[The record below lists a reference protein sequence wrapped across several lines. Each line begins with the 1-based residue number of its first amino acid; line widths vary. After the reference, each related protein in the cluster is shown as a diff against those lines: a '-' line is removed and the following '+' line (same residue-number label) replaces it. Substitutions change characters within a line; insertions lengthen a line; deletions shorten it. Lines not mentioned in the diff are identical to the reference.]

1 MDGHTH
7 IRTDVRTPPDW
18 IRLVF
23 FQKPNLKT
31 ILHSSLQQEA
41 KTHFLFNE
49 YSYKIFH
56 NLALKIYPRN
66 GRQTLIQLLVKFGRP
81 PTRCKGSSLSFYDIE
96 TGFLR
101 DVVA

>member
-1 MDGHTH
+1 MFFD
-7 IRTDVRTPPDW
+7 PPF
-18 IRLVF
+18 IHSNFMRIL
-23 FQKPNLKT
+23 KKT
-31 ILHSSLQQEA
+31 ILHRSLQQEA

-49 YSYKIFH
+49 YIYKIFH
-56 NLALKIYPRN
+56 NLALKIYPHN
-66 GRQTLIQLLVKFGRP
+66 GRQTLIQLFVKSVRP